1 MQDGHEMR
9 IDFDEGSSQGE
20 RSVSYIPKHFRQ
32 GDHERELE
40 NL

>member
-9 IDFDEGSSQGE
+9 IDSNEGSLKGE
-20 RSVSYIPKHFRQ
+20 RSVSYIPKHSHQ
-32 GDHERELE
+32 GDHEKELE